1 MKIFRML
8 KRFKSLESIESA
20 IANAQTELNK
30 TLTQSASVKDEYE
43 RKTNELDSELYH
55 EKNTRRINFNVAR
68 NGTKNMETVQIHQQN
83 QWFNLYRNNLTLF
96 GRTVAKRKWI

>member
-8 KRFKSLESIESA
+8 KRFKNLESIESA

-43 RKTNELDSELYH
+43 RKTKELNSELYH
-55 EKNTRRINFNVAR
+55 EKKHKENKF
-68 NGTKNMETVQIHQQN
+68 
-83 QWFNLYRNNLTLF
+83 
-96 GRTVAKRKWI
+96 

>member
-1 MKIFRML
+1 MKIFKML

-43 RKTNELDSELYH
+43 RKTKELDSELYH
-55 EKNTRRINFNVAR
+55 EKKHKENKF
-68 NGTKNMETVQIHQQN
+68 
-83 QWFNLYRNNLTLF
+83 
-96 GRTVAKRKWI
+96 

>member
-8 KRFKSLESIESA
+8 KRFKNLESIESA

-43 RKTNELDSELYH
+43 CKTKELNRESY
-55 EKNTRRINFNVAR
+55 RR
-68 NGTKNMETVQIHQQN
+68 
-83 QWFNLYRNNLTLF
+83 
-96 GRTVAKRKWI
+96 KRKENKFQCRKKQSKEYGNCINIPTKSMV

>member
-8 KRFKSLESIESA
+8 KRFKNLESIESA

-43 RKTNELDSELYH
+43 RKIKELNSE
-55 EKNTRRINFNVAR
+55 
-68 NGTKNMETVQIHQQN
+68 
-83 QWFNLYRNNLTLF
+83 
-96 GRTVAKRKWI
+96 

>member
-8 KRFKSLESIESA
+8 KRFKNLESIESA

-43 RKTNELDSELYH
+43 RKTKELDSELYH
-55 EKNTRRINFNVAR
+55 EKKHKENKF
-68 NGTKNMETVQIHQQN
+68 
-83 QWFNLYRNNLTLF
+83 
-96 GRTVAKRKWI
+96 